1 MTSIRKRTRYIVS
14 RDAFDNPYVF
24 DTKKVRTTGPR
35 VKYTMSWDAFVS
47 KPAKQGKTKE
57 GQQ

>member
-1 MTSIRKRTRYIVS
+1 MAKKTRYIVS

-24 DTKKVRTTGPR
+24 DTKIEITETHT
-35 VKYTMSWDAFVS
+35 KYTVSWDAFVGRPS
-47 KPAKQGKTKE
+47 LAENKE